1 MRNDIFFQVVNA
13 QNENSNLRKKLS
25 ELENQVQNANKVI
38 QQNQET
44 IDELLANQ
52 ANVDNVKN
60 KLLQFHEIFRIY
72 LEIPICV
79 FVVFS

>member
-1 MRNDIFFQVVNA
+1 MFFQVVNA

-25 ELENQVQNANKVI
+25 ELENQVQNADKVI

-52 ANVDNVKN
+52 ANVDNVKKN
-60 KLLQFHEIFRIY
+60 CCNFTKFLKILKSQFVC
-72 LEIPICV
+72 L
-79 FVVFS
+79 

>member
-1 MRNDIFFQVVNA
+1 MVNA

-60 KLLQFHEIFRIY
+60 KLLQFHEIFIIY
-72 LEIPICV
+72 LEIAICV
-79 FVVFS
+79 FAVFS

>member
-1 MRNDIFFQVVNA
+1 MIFFQVVNA

-52 ANVDNVKN
+52 ANVDNVKKN
-60 KLLQFHEIFRIY
+60 CCNFTKFLRIY
-72 LEIPICV
+72 LEIAICV

>member
-1 MRNDIFFQVVNA
+1 MFFQVVNA

-25 ELENQVQNANKVI
+25 ELENQVQNADKVI

-52 ANVDNVKN
+52 ANVDNVK
-60 KLLQFHEIFRIY
+60 K
-72 LEIPICV
+72 
-79 FVVFS
+79 

>member
-1 MRNDIFFQVVNA
+1 MKNDIFFKVVNA

-25 ELENQVQNANKVI
+25 ELENQVQNADKVI

-52 ANVDNVKN
+52 ANVDNVKKKIVAISRN
-60 KLLQFHEIFRIY
+60 F
-72 LEIPICV
+72 
-79 FVVFS
+79 

>member
-1 MRNDIFFQVVNA
+1 MFFQVVNA

-25 ELENQVQNANKVI
+25 ELENQVQNADKVI

-52 ANVDNVKN
+52 ANVDNVKK
-60 KLLQFHEIFRIY
+60 KLLQF
-72 LEIPICV
+72 LEILKK
-79 FVVFS
+79 S

>member
-1 MRNDIFFQVVNA
+1 MNA

-52 ANVDNVKN
+52 ANVDNV
-60 KLLQFHEIFRIY
+60 
-72 LEIPICV
+72 
-79 FVVFS
+79 

>member
-1 MRNDIFFQVVNA
+1 MGNDIFFQVVNA

-25 ELENQVQNANKVI
+25 ELENQVQNADKVI

-52 ANVDNVKN
+52 ANVDNVKKN
-60 KLLQFHEIFRIY
+60 CCNFTKLLKFILKLQSVC
-72 LEIPICV
+72 L
-79 FVVFS
+79 

>member
-1 MRNDIFFQVVNA
+1 MFFQVVNA

-52 ANVDNVKN
+52 ANVDNV
-60 KLLQFHEIFRIY
+60 
-72 LEIPICV
+72 
-79 FVVFS
+79 

>member
-1 MRNDIFFQVVNA
+1 MIFFQVVNA

-60 KLLQFHEIFRIY
+60 KLLQFHENF
-72 LEIPICV
+72 
-79 FVVFS
+79 

>member
-1 MRNDIFFQVVNA
+1 MFFQVVNA

-52 ANVDNVKN
+52 ANVDNVKKIVAISRN
-60 KLLQFHEIFRIY
+60 F
-72 LEIPICV
+72 
-79 FVVFS
+79 

>member
-1 MRNDIFFQVVNA
+1 MFFQVVNA

-25 ELENQVQNANKVI
+25 ELENQVQNADKVI

-52 ANVDNVKN
+52 ANVDNV
-60 KLLQFHEIFRIY
+60 
-72 LEIPICV
+72 
-79 FVVFS
+79 

>member
-60 KLLQFHEIFRIY
+60 KKLLQFHEIFKIY
-72 LEIPICV
+72 LEIATCV
-79 FVVFS
+79 FS

>member
-1 MRNDIFFQVVNA
+1 MFFQVVNA

-52 ANVDNVKN
+52 ANVDNVKK
-60 KLLQFHEIFRIY
+60 KLLQF
-72 LEIPICV
+72 LEILKK
-79 FVVFS
+79 S

>member
-1 MRNDIFFQVVNA
+1 MFFQVVNA

-60 KLLQFHEIFRIY
+60 KLLQFHEIFLKIY
-72 LEIPICV
+72 LEIAICV
-79 FVVFS
+79 FAVFS